1 MTREPDLQARLASI
15 EGLVVTPGADLARLS
30 TFRIGGRA
38 ELLVETR
45 EEDSLRALLAVVADA
60 GEPLQLLGL
69 GSNVLLPDE
78 GLRGV
83 VVRLGG
89 AFKKVSVEGT
99 RVTVGSA
106 VTLARIARDTA
117 AAGLAGLEPLAGFPS
132 TVGGAV
138 FMNAGCYGTE
148 IVDLLVEARVCDRH
162 GALRVVKPADL
173 EAGYRRTV
181 LQQTGE
187 LVLGAT
193 FALTPGDPSK
203 SLALIEELNAKRWE
217 SLPSGNPNVGS
228 IFRNPVGDY
237 AGRLIEECGLKGRA
251 CGGARISP
259 RHANVIVNEGGAR
272 AAEVLD
278 LMVTARRAVEER
290 FGVALEPEV
299 VLAGELRAEWE
310 RRVTGRETAGG

>member
-15 EGLVVTPGADLARLS
+15 EGLAVTPGAELARLS

-38 ELLVETR
+38 DLLVEAG
-45 EEDSLRALLAVVADA
+45 EEGALRALLTVVAEA
-60 GEPLQLLGL
+60 GETFQLLGL

-89 AFKKVSVEGT
+89 AFREVSVEGH
-99 RVTVGSA
+99 RVTAGAA

-148 IVDLLVEARVCDRH
+148 IVDLLVEARVCDRY
-162 GALRVVKPADL
+162 GKPRVVTPADL

-181 LQQTGE
+181 LQRSGE
-187 LVLGAT
+187 LVLEAT
-193 FALTPGDPSK
+193 FELAPGDPAVSQ
-203 SLALIEELNAKRWE
+203 ARIEELNAKRWD

-228 IFRNPVGDY
+228 IFRNPPGDY
-237 AGRLIEECGLKGRA
+237 AGRLIEECGLKGQAR
-251 CGGARISP
+251 GGARISP

-272 AAEVLD
+272 AIEVLD
-278 LMVTARRAVEER
+278 LMVAARRAVEER

-299 VLAGELRAEWE
+299 VLAGGLRAEWE
-310 RRVTGRETAGG
+310 RRVAAGKTAGS

>member
-1 MTREPDLQARLASI
+1 MTREPDLLARLAPI
-15 EGLVVTPGADLARLS
+15 DGLTVTPGAELARLS

-38 ELLVETR
+38 DLLVEAG
-45 EEDSLRALLAVVADA
+45 EESALRALLTVVAEA

-89 AFKKVSVEGT
+89 AFKEVSVEGH
-99 RVTVGSA
+99 RVTAGAA
-106 VTLARIARDTA
+106 VTLARVARDTA

-148 IVDLLVEARVCDRH
+148 IVELLVEARVCDRR
-162 GALRVVKPADL
+162 GKPRVVTPADL

-181 LQQTGE
+181 LQRTGE

-193 FALTPGDPSK
+193 FELAPGDPAVSQ
-203 SLALIEELNAKRWE
+203 ARIEELNTKRWD

-228 IFRNPVGDY
+228 IFRNPPGDY
-237 AGRLIEECGLKGRA
+237 AGRLIEECGLKGHAR
-251 CGGARISP
+251 GAAHISP

-272 AAEVLD
+272 AVEVLD
-278 LMVTARRAVEER
+278 LMVVARRAVEKR

-299 VLAGELRAEWE
+299 VLAGGLRSEWE
-310 RRVTGRETAGG
+310 RRVAPGRAAGG